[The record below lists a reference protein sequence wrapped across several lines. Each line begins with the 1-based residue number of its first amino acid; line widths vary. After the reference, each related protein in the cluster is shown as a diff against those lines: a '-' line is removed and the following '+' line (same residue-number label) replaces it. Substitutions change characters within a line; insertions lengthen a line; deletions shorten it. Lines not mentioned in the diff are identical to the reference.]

1 MSTKIRFNIPRF
13 MSGTFPSDGSPVL
26 KDVNV
31 VGTDGTTVIVKA
43 NPKTIY
49 NDKPTRY
56 FESTIEPT
64 KDIMYQF
71 LFPRDTVFNKDG
83 SQFTTPSK
91 SVYIFSETDIIQQEG
106 SIIKNVK
113 KGTIEITPPLE
124 AMAKAAGESASNTL
138 KDAESQATT
147 FIDNTVL
154 LQNTLIDGLSELGLL
169 KDNPFKAI
177 LMIIYKLVMDMLVV
191 IIFWILFVS
200 IGCWLKLPND
210 YVYPI
215 NPDSYPYIFYGK
227 KNPDKEQPYYNF
239 LQSENDH
246 LCKPISKEDIEK
258 NRGKQDALFSKI
270 DGLSDQDKSILN
282 VIHSAM
288 IKRDITSVQKLSSVL
303 IDKCSKTELCTMD
316 YLTYFFCN
324 IVFSEYLYCNYVIG
338 MLHKG
343 CAFLSNDVFG
353 LLGKT
358 ISMVAF
364 AALLYY
370 LFLGVGAMNT
380 KVMAKLKINLQE
392 ETTTKAMLMN
402 QMIRL
407 FVSVLSSCLAVI
419 IPLCSVLV
427 ITALLTTGYVLCKSC
442 LFPVNNTLLIVAFL
456 TFFFSVSQYVYII
469 KKLVTGT
476 NVFDLMEKMYVK
488 DFSIR
493 TFFSFLGITVP
504 ILFGLG
510 YGCYIGFF
518 LFFSFFQLARH
529 PDVSAIIKRT
539 SSSVV
544 LVGLMILLLHVQE
557 VLGNTYVMMTFFI
570 IILVGL
576 YVMSKK

>member
-1 MSTKIRFNIPRF
+1 
-13 MSGTFPSDGSPVL
+13 MSGTLPSDGSPIL
-26 KDVNV
+26 KDVNI

-43 NPKTIY
+43 NQKTIY

-64 KDIMYQF
+64 NDIIYQF
-71 LFPRDTVFNKDG
+71 LFPKDTVFNKDG

-124 AMAKAAGESASNTL
+124 AIVNAVGESVSNTL
-138 KDAESQATT
+138 SDAENQATT

-154 LQNTLIDGLSELGLL
+154 LQNTLIGGLSELGLL

-177 LMIIYKLVMDMLVV
+177 LMIIYKLVMDMIVV
-191 IIFWILFVS
+191 LIFWILFVS
-200 IGCWLKLPND
+200 IGCWLKIPND
-210 YVYPI
+210 LVYPI
-215 NPDSYPYIFYGK
+215 NPDSYPFVYYGD
-227 KNPDKEQPYYNF
+227 KNPNKEETYYNF
-239 LQSENDH
+239 LQSEKDN
-246 LCKPISKEDIEK
+246 LCKAVSKEDTEK
-258 NRGKQDALFSKI
+258 NRGKQNDLFSRLK
-270 DGLSDQDKSILN
+270 GLSDQDKSILN
-282 VIHSAM
+282 VVYNDM
-288 IKRDITSVQKLSSVL
+288 MKMDIKGVQKLSSVL
-303 IDKCSKTELCTMD
+303 TDKCSKTELCTMD

-324 IVFSEYLYCNYVIG
+324 IVFSNYLYCNYVTG

-353 LLGKT
+353 LFGTT
-358 ISMVAF
+358 ISMVGF

-380 KVMAKLKINLQE
+380 KVMAKLKIKLQE

-407 FVSVLSSCLAVI
+407 FVSVISSCLAVI
-419 IPLCSVLV
+419 IPLCSILV
-427 ITALLTTGYVLCKSC
+427 ITSLLTTGYTLCKSC
-442 LFPVNNTLLIVAFL
+442 LFPFNNTILIVAFL

-469 KKLVTGT
+469 KKLVSGT
-476 NVFDLMEKMYVK
+476 NVFDLMERMYVK

-504 ILFGLG
+504 ILFGVG

-518 LFFSFFQLARH
+518 LFFSFFQLAKH

-539 SSSVV
+539 SASVV

-557 VLGNTYVMMTFFI
+557 ILGNTYVMMTFFI
-570 IILVGL
+570 IVLVGI